1 MGLQE
6 LGITF
11 HLGLNGV
18 SSPLFAM
25 AGIIGFAAGISA
37 INSGAERLRLY
48 LALLSIMLSG
58 LMGLFASVDLFF
70 YYLFHEFAL
79 IPTFI
84 MIGLWGG
91 RDRRGIALEMTIY
104 LTLGAL
110 ISLSGL
116 VALNVMVDAPK
127 FDFPHLSEAL
137 AQVSLSDRSAY
148 NVFGL
153 LLFGFGILVALFP
166 FHTWA
171 TRGYDAAPTS
181 VSMLHAGVLKKFGL
195 YGLIQIAVPLLPQA
209 AECWSPWI
217 MWLALGNILIVGF
230 VAMAQTSFKAMIS
243 YGSVMHM
250 GYCFLGIA
258 VCSTMGVGS
267 AVMLMCAHGLSV
279 SLMFLLASYVR
290 KRTNTFEMDEMG
302 GLAAKTPLLACFC
315 LAATLAT
322 IGLPGFGNFW
332 GEFGVFLSLGENKEH
347 LVFLI
352 LAALGIIIS
361 AVFGLRAVAKIF
373 FGKESEEFQK
383 STQDSLVTDLSKPEI
398 LPATFILVPLFLIG
412 IWPLTI
418 SHRIDT
424 EIGQRYAELESQSSS
439 FKPSCCPDS
448 EENPKEANPL
458 LP

>member
-1 MGLQE
+1 
-6 LGITF
+6 
-11 HLGLNGV
+11 
-18 SSPLFAM
+18 
-25 AGIIGFAAGISA
+25 
-37 INSGAERLRLY
+37 
-48 LALLSIMLSG
+48 
-58 LMGLFASVDLFF
+58 
-70 YYLFHEFAL
+70 
-79 IPTFI
+79 
-84 MIGLWGG
+84 
-91 RDRRGIALEMTIY
+91 
-104 LTLGAL
+104 
-110 ISLSGL
+110 
-116 VALNVMVDAPK
+116 
-127 FDFPHLSEAL
+127 
-137 AQVSLSDRSAY
+137 
-148 NVFGL
+148 
-153 LLFGFGILVALFP
+153 
-166 FHTWA
+166 
-171 TRGYDAAPTS
+171 
-181 VSMLHAGVLKKFGL
+181 
-195 YGLIQIAVPLLPQA
+195 
-209 AECWSPWI
+209 

-279 SLMFLLASYVR
+279 ALMFLLASYVR
-290 KRTNTFEMDEMG
+290 KRTNTFDMDEMG

-332 GEFGVFLSLGENKEH
+332 GEFGVFLSLGENKDH

-373 FGKESEEFQK
+373 FGNESEEFQK
-383 STQDSLVTDLSKPEI
+383 SSQHSLVTDLSKSEI
-398 LPATFILVPLFLIG
+398 LPATFILIPLFLIG

-424 EIGQRYAELESQSSS
+424 EIGQRYAEFESQSSS

-448 EENPKEANPL
+448 EGNSEEANPL

>member
-1 MGLQE
+1 
-6 LGITF
+6 
-11 HLGLNGV
+11 
-18 SSPLFAM
+18 
-25 AGIIGFAAGISA
+25 
-37 INSGAERLRLY
+37 
-48 LALLSIMLSG
+48 
-58 LMGLFASVDLFF
+58 
-70 YYLFHEFAL
+70 
-79 IPTFI
+79 
-84 MIGLWGG
+84 
-91 RDRRGIALEMTIY
+91 
-104 LTLGAL
+104 
-110 ISLSGL
+110 
-116 VALNVMVDAPK
+116 
-127 FDFPHLSEAL
+127 
-137 AQVSLSDRSAY
+137 
-148 NVFGL
+148 
-153 LLFGFGILVALFP
+153 
-166 FHTWA
+166 
-171 TRGYDAAPTS
+171 
-181 VSMLHAGVLKKFGL
+181 
-195 YGLIQIAVPLLPQA
+195 
-209 AECWSPWI
+209 

-279 SLMFLLASYVR
+279 SLMFLLATYVR
-290 KRTNTFEMDEMG
+290 KRTNTLEMNEMG

-332 GEFGVFLSLGENKEH
+332 GEFGVFLSLGENKDH

-373 FGKESEEFQK
+373 FGNESEEFQK
-383 STQDSLVTDLSKPEI
+383 SSQHSLVTDLSKSEI
-398 LPATFILVPLFLIG
+398 LPATFILIPLFLIG

-424 EIGQRYAELESQSSS
+424 EIGQRYAEFQSQSSS

-448 EENPKEANPL
+448 EVNPEEANPL

>member
-1 MGLQE
+1 
-6 LGITF
+6 
-11 HLGLNGV
+11 
-18 SSPLFAM
+18 
-25 AGIIGFAAGISA
+25 
-37 INSGAERLRLY
+37 
-48 LALLSIMLSG
+48 
-58 LMGLFASVDLFF
+58 
-70 YYLFHEFAL
+70 
-79 IPTFI
+79 
-84 MIGLWGG
+84 
-91 RDRRGIALEMTIY
+91 
-104 LTLGAL
+104 
-110 ISLSGL
+110 
-116 VALNVMVDAPK
+116 
-127 FDFPHLSEAL
+127 
-137 AQVSLSDRSAY
+137 
-148 NVFGL
+148 
-153 LLFGFGILVALFP
+153 
-166 FHTWA
+166 
-171 TRGYDAAPTS
+171 
-181 VSMLHAGVLKKFGL
+181 
-195 YGLIQIAVPLLPQA
+195 
-209 AECWSPWI
+209 

-230 VAMAQTSFKAMIS
+230 VAMAQTSLKAMIS

-332 GEFGVFLSLGENKEH
+332 GEFGVFLSLGENNDH
-347 LVFLI
+347 LIFLI

-373 FGKESEEFQK
+373 FGNESEEFQK
-383 STQDSLVTDLSKPEI
+383 STQDSIVTDLRKSEI

-418 SHRIDT
+418 SQRIDT

-448 EENPKEANPL
+448 EENPKEANPH